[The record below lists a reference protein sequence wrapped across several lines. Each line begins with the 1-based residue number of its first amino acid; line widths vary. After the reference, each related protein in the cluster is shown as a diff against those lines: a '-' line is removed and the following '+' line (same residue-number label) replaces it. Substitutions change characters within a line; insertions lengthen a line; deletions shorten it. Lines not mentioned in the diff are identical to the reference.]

1 MLRSSRGTKFGILVK
16 DSVTD
21 GPQLPLGWNIYLI
34 CNCDNV
40 NYLGWEINDYVD
52 DDDDDD
58 DDEDYY
64 YYYFYYYCYYYC
76 RCYYHCYYHYHL
88 CSVKRIR
95 FPVSYLQIL

>member
-40 NYLGWEINDYVD
+40 NYLGWETNDDVD
-52 DDDDDD
+52 DDDDN
-58 DDEDYY
+58 DEDYY
-64 YYYFYYYCYYYC
+64 YYYFYYYCYYYY
-76 RCYYHCYYHYHL
+76 RYYYHCYYHYHL